1 VGEREKKI
9 MDRTD
14 VIIDPV
20 ASKTINPKTN
30 DVMKANIEFSNLKLS
45 RKKLKIIG
53 YNGGKWVKIL
63 NPSASL
69 METP

>member
-9 MDRTD
+9 IDKID

-45 RKKLKIIG
+45 KKLKITG
-53 YNGGKWVKIL
+53 YNGGK
-63 NPSASL
+63 
-69 METP
+69 

>member
-1 VGEREKKI
+1 

-20 ASKTINPKTN
+20 ASKTINPKTE

-45 RKKLKIIG
+45 KKLKITG
-53 YNGGKWVKIL
+53 YNGGKLVKIL

>member
-1 VGEREKKI
+1 VGERENKI

-14 VIIDPV
+14 AMIDLV

-30 DVMKANIEFSNLKLS
+30 NVMKANIEFSNLKS
-45 RKKLKIIG
+45 SKKLRTTG
-53 YNGGKWVKIL
+53 YNGGHLVRVL

-69 METP
+69 TETP

>member
-1 VGEREKKI
+1 MDKI
-9 MDRTD
+9 D

-20 ASKTINPKTN
+20 ALKTINPKTN

-45 RKKLKIIG
+45 KKKLKITG
-53 YNGGKWVKIL
+53 YNGGKWDKIL

-69 METP
+69 TEIP

>member
-1 VGEREKKI
+1 MDKI
-9 MDRTD
+9 D

-20 ASKTINPKTN
+20 ASKTINPKIN

-45 RKKLKIIG
+45 KKKLKITG
-53 YNGGKWVKIL
+53 YNGGKLVKIL

-69 METP
+69 VEIP